1 VSIPPDDDPALMAPP
16 RPDGT
21 GDWLEAGATG
31 GMGSLATFEGFVV
44 DVVDVADEELDVQAL
59 ELPPIVTTPL
69 QASLS
74 EESATKNRILVPGFK
89 SVL

>member
-1 VSIPPDDDPALMAPP
+1 MSIPPDDDPALMAPP

-31 GMGSLATFEGFVV
+31 GMGLRKVKYNALLPDIRRTYSLATFEGFVV

-59 ELPPIVTTPL
+59 ELPPIVT
-69 QASLS
+69 
-74 EESATKNRILVPGFK
+74 
-89 SVL
+89 